1 MKQKIAKDPLYG
13 YVSIDADIFEEIIDT
28 KYFQR
33 LRRIE
38 QTSMR
43 CLYPSARHDRFVH
56 SIGTYYLAKL
66 AMESLEKNLKN
77 GEGFYVDDK
86 TLGKFLPSLRLKSI
100 RFSFE
105 MAALLHDIGHS
116 PFSHT
121 LEEYF
126 RTKYFRELNE
136 IKEHDIVE
144 ELLAEIQIVFT
155 EMGKTQEEYK
165 SFKLAC
171 ENAKASP
178 HEVASCIV
186 ILKCF
191 KNILRNLAK
200 KRDSEVDFDLL
211 TRCILGALYSTEQIV
226 SEQEKREKDYKNC
239 IIKLLNSSIDVDKL
253 DYISRDSQVSGFDNI
268 KIDTA
273 RLLGSLILGKYVNA
287 EGTDAYCLAFKKSA
301 LSVIQNVVLSRNSL
315 YTWIYS
321 HHKVKYE
328 VHLIESAMQLI
339 AKHVI
344 KEKIDAGEIENRN
357 AAKEEALYISQI
369 LSVDSIINNLVCDDT
384 IWALFMQYRSEVPEI
399 NELITRNEQK
409 KAVWKSF
416 AEFQALFDN
425 MEAIPALGAFSTEQ
439 MQRFF
444 NRDDSDPTY
453 QQDLAEFQVYLNQFD
468 SMIKFELVINKTK
481 LAKIEHNAIL
491 IHLNE
496 QLYGFDVIFK
506 DLHKNS
512 NIPPFFY
519 LYCDKKSKE
528 KLNQND
534 KKNDLIRYI
543 KEYDRFRQ
551 EPSDKR

>member
-1 MKQKIAKDPLYG
+1 MI
-13 YVSIDADIFEEIIDT
+13 
-28 KYFQR
+28 
-33 LRRIE
+33 
-38 QTSMR
+38 
-43 CLYPSARHDRFVH
+43 
-56 SIGTYYLAKL
+56 
-66 AMESLEKNLKN
+66 
-77 GEGFYVDDK
+77 
-86 TLGKFLPSLRLKSI
+86 
-100 RFSFE
+100 
-105 MAALLHDIGHS
+105 
-116 PFSHT
+116 
-121 LEEYF
+121 
-126 RTKYFRELNE
+126 
-136 IKEHDIVE
+136 
-144 ELLAEIQIVFT
+144 
-155 EMGKTQEEYK
+155 
-165 SFKLAC
+165 
-171 ENAKASP
+171 
-178 HEVASCIV
+178 
-186 ILKCF
+186 
-191 KNILRNLAK
+191 
-200 KRDSEVDFDLL
+200 
-211 TRCILGALYSTEQIV
+211 
-226 SEQEKREKDYKNC
+226 
-239 IIKLLNSSIDVDKL
+239 
-253 DYISRDSQVSGFDNI
+253 DNI
-268 KIDTA
+268 KFMCYNF
-273 RLLGSLILGKYVNA
+273 SMENKQELI
-287 EGTDAYCLAFKKSA
+287 
-301 LSVIQNVVLSRNSL
+301 
-315 YTWIYS
+315 
-321 HHKVKYE
+321 
-328 VHLIESAMQLI
+328 
-339 AKHVI
+339 I

-444 NRDDSDPTY
+444 NREDSDPIY
-453 QQDLAEFQVYLNQFD
+453 QRDLAEFQVYLNQFD